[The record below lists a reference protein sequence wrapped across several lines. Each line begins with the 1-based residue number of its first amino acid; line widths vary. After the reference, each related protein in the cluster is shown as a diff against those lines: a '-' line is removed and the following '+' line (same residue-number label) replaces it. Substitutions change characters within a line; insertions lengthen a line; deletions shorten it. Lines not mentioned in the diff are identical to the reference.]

1 MILHRANGGYSNR
14 PKGILIGNGNMI
26 VEMTSP
32 MMVLKMERRYPT
44 MVAVLELLMNICT
57 KLVNAT

>member
-1 MILHRANGGYSNR
+1 
-14 PKGILIGNGNMI
+14 MI